1 MKTKITSFIIF
12 LLIPLLSLSQAL
24 TGVQEIAPFS
34 EGLAAVKKG
43 EQWGFID
50 TKGDLIIDFR
60 NDLVWDNTA
69 DPSTLGIMGIKSPSF
84 RQGRCP
90 VKKIEEGIPYYGF
103 IDTSGKLVIDYQFLN
118 VAQYDSGHLTG
129 IIFEKVFRGENE
141 FKLKVYEYKFHEV
154 LMDTSGK
161 IIEYLA
167 KPTNIQ
173 MTSKRYKTPWL
184 RTKLLNDNLISIRK
198 EDNSLE
204 IKRLTM

>member
-167 KPTNIQ
+167 KPTDIQ

>member
-1 MKTKITSFIIF
+1 MKNKISLFVIL
-12 LLIPLLSLSQAL
+12 LLIPLYTMAQVMK
-24 TGVQEIAPFS
+24 GIEVIAPFS
-34 EGLAAVKKG
+34 EGLAAIKKG
-43 EQWGFID
+43 EQWGFIN
-50 TKGDLIIDFR
+50 TKGDLVIDFR
-60 NDLVWDNTA
+60 NDLVWDGTA
-69 DPSTLGIMGIKSPSF
+69 DPSTFGIMGVKYPSF
-84 RQGRCP
+84 NQGRCL

-118 VAQYDSGHLTG
+118 VAQYDSGHITG
-129 IIFEKVFRGENE
+129 IIFEKVLKGENE
-141 FKLKVYEYKFHEV
+141 FKLKIYDYKFHEV

-184 RTKLLNDNLISIRK
+184 RTKLLNDNLIAVRN

-204 IKRLTM
+204 IRKIIM

>member
-1 MKTKITSFIIF
+1 MKTKMIPFVLF
-12 LLIPLLSLSQAL
+12 LLVPLLTIAQTF
-24 TGVQEIAPFS
+24 TGIEEIAPFS
-34 EGLAAVKKG
+34 EGLAAIKKG

-50 TKGDLIIDFR
+50 TKGDLVIDYR
-60 NDLVWDNTA
+60 DDLVWDRSA
-69 DPSTLGIMGIKSPSF
+69 ELGTFGIKGVKYPSF
-84 RQGRCP
+84 KQGRCL
-90 VKKIEEGIPYYGF
+90 VKKMEEGIPYYGF

-118 VAQYDSGHLTG
+118 VAQYDSGYFTG

-141 FKLKVYEYKFHEV
+141 FKLKVYDYKFHEV

-184 RTKLLNDNLISIRK
+184 RTKLLSDKLIAVRND
-198 EDNSLE
+198 DNSLE
-204 IKRLTM
+204 IRKITM